1 MKVISTLLLL
11 LASAHV
17 SAANFSVVNAA
28 KSKISF
34 VSKQMGVA
42 VTGNFAQFNSLINL
56 DPAHPETGK
65 AQITVTLNSIDA
77 GSDEANDEVKSKSW
91 FNVKEYP
98 SATFISSAV
107 KALGDNRYQAVG
119 KLTIRGKVR
128 DVVAPFTGVPA
139 GVNLLL
145 DGSIPIS
152 RAAFGI
158 GEGAWA
164 DPSVVADDIQ
174 VKFHF
179 VLSSVK

>member
-1 MKVISTLLLL
+1 MKAISVLLLL

-17 SAANFSVVNAA
+17 LAANFSVVNAT
-28 KSKISF
+28 KSNISF

-42 VTGNFAQFNSLINL
+42 VTGNFAQFDSLINL
-56 DPAHPETGK
+56 DPAHPEAGK
-65 AQITVTLNSIDA
+65 AQITVKLNSIDA

-98 SATFISSAV
+98 AATFVSSAV
-107 KALGDNRYQAVG
+107 KALGGNRYQAVG
-119 KLTIRGKVR
+119 KLTIKGKVR
-128 DVVAPFTGVPA
+128 DVVVPFTGVLA
-139 GVNLLL
+139 GANLLL

-164 DPSVVADDIQ
+164 DPSVVADDVQ